1 MPDCELATSCIFFN
15 NHMKNMPDRAG
26 LFKKRY
32 CHGDNSFCARY
43 LVCQSL
49 GPQRIPD
56 DLFPGDILKAKTII
70 SSQ

>member
-1 MPDCELATSCIFFN
+1 MVTLHVFLCCGEL
-15 NHMKNMPDRAG
+15 
-26 LFKKRY
+26 LVQRY
-32 CHGDNSFCARY
+32 CHGDNSLCARY

-70 SSQ
+70 SFQ